1 MGDRVTLW
9 DLSFISLF
17 LCEAAG
23 RKVVFGVAGS
33 SVLLDPKYGADL
45 HNSEVIWTFSG
56 SNGIPLI
63 ILDYVP
69 NYPKAEP
76 NEHFRSRLYFNASNG
91 SLMLNYLKA
100 SDQGIYAITVGGDW
114 NWSTDLELIEPL
126 SEPFINETKVNTT
139 IELTCSVSVGEAS
152 SIVWWKDNKV
162 ITNGQRYQLVQN
174 NSTLIISQAK
184 GSDCGN
190 YICTMENLV
199 SKTNCSYTLILPSFP
214 PLHYTMGLFVAAL
227 TTAVPAF
234 SCTIISFLPDP
245 KSIIRGYLFLQYV
258 LQAWQF
264 IQMLSFFLFIG
275 ALLCWIWVEGLHGIT
290 LCMLVLFSLLLIS
303 SILSICITACDRRM
317 LPDTLKTKCGSNNPK
332 HRKRKMSPRP
342 DSPEVQQEEDGS
354 GCVRVQIFPVLL
366 SLATAV
372 GEICVMGLSAF
383 FIEKLNNQADKG
395 CEPVAN
401 QQTSIILAVVVPSL
415 FLLAILAISVTYKTW
430 TKLTDVKTSEDKRID
445 LTEQFK
451 PHNNHL
457 PESGNTSQ

>member
-275 ALLCWIWVEGLHGIT
+275 ALLCWIWVEG
-290 LCMLVLFSLLLIS
+290 
-303 SILSICITACDRRM
+303 
-317 LPDTLKTKCGSNNPK
+317 GSNNPK